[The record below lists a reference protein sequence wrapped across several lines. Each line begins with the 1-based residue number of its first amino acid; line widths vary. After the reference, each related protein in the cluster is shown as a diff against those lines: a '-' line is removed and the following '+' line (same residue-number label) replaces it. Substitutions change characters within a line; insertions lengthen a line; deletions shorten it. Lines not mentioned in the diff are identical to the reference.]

1 MRRLFIC
8 NYALLSFFAKK
19 VAIRPIMPMP
29 AQIKSTEPHP
39 ATSETA
45 AKRRLAGAAAI
56 YPVQSRTPF
65 ALEARPV
72 LPRPGIYMLH
82 SIAETRLIDISAKTM
97 ITTFAIGS

>member
-1 MRRLFIC
+1 M
-8 NYALLSFFAKK
+8 
-19 VAIRPIMPMP
+19 AIRPIMPML
-29 AQIKSTEPHP
+29 AQIRSTAPHP

-72 LPRPGIYMLH
+72 LPRPGIYILH
-82 SIAETRLIDISAKTM
+82 SIAETRLIDMSARIN